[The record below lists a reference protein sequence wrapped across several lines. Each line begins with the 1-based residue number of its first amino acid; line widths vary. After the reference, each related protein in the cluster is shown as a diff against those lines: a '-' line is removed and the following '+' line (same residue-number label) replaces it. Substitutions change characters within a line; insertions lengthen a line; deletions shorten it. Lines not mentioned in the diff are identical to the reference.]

1 MSKIVS
7 SFTSDT
13 RFNDVLVHRFVINI
27 MVETNTFYTHT
38 QSHTHSTNELNY
50 NNVRLIECPLQHI
63 YRVSNTPNR
72 SSYNY
77 SKTEFLNE

>member
-50 NNVRLIECPLQHI
+50 NNVRLIECPLQHTVCPI
-63 YRVSNTPNR
+63 HLTEAHTITVRQ
-72 SSYNY
+72 SS
-77 SKTEFLNE
+77 